1 MPPSPFQRAK
11 LSDLQN
17 AIGKDIFTRHTNHDQ
32 NNLDSYEPHT
42 LIRLEMVD
50 HNNGVE
56 LTLQEQDS
64 DELINAPF
72 VHHKADGR
80 IEQIQEDPQG
90 EVSKVFLYIKK
101 PVTGGRRK
109 TRRRGSRASRASRTR
124 RARRSTRRH

>member
-1 MPPSPFQRAK
+1 MPLPFQRAK

-17 AIGKDIFTRHTNHDQ
+17 AIGSDIFTRHTNQDQ
-32 NNLDSYEPHT
+32 NNLDAYEPHT

-56 LTLQEQDS
+56 LTLQEPDS

-80 IEQIQEDPQG
+80 IEQIQENPQG
-90 EVSKVFLYIKK
+90 EVSKVFIYIKK
-101 PVTGGRRK
+101 RVTGGRRK
-109 TRRRGSRASRASRTR
+109 TRRRTHRAR
-124 RARRSTRRH
+124 RRSTRRH

>member
-1 MPPSPFQRAK
+1 MPLPFQRAK

-17 AIGKDIFTRHTNHDQ
+17 AIRSDIFTRHTNQDQ
-32 NNLDSYEPHT
+32 NNLDAYEPYT

-56 LTLQEQDS
+56 LTLKEPDS

-80 IEQIQEDPQG
+80 VEQIQENPQG
-90 EVSKVFLYIKK
+90 EVSKVFIYIKK
-101 PVTGGRRK
+101 RVTGGRRK
-109 TRRRGSRASRASRTR
+109 TRRRTNRAR
-124 RARRSTRRH
+124 RRSTRRH